1 MKAFDKI
8 IRVKDTYNTN
18 DTLDRQYCNV
28 YLTNYAD
35 YIEKSS
41 YVVYGHLYIR
51 HPYKWYELQRIW
63 TIPSYFLLRSLSKF
77 FNKDLNR
84 HKTIPTMT
92 RCIIFVIE
100 SLFAWTISKIL
111 DNIISSI

>member
-1 MKAFDKI
+1 MRAFNKI

-35 YIEKSS
+35 YIDKSS
-41 YVVYGHLYIR
+41 YVQYGQLYQR
-51 HPYKWYELQRIW
+51 HPYKWYELQRFW
-63 TIPSYFLLRSLSKF
+63 TIPSYFLLRLLSKY

-84 HKTIPTMT
+84 HKTIAATT
-92 RCIIFVIE
+92 RSIIFVIE
-100 SLFAWTISKIL
+100 SLLAWTIGKIL
-111 DNIISSI
+111 DSIISPI